1 MTTVKFTVKI
11 KTVKITGKEM
21 NYKIVAE
28 RMRKIRKEKGI
39 TIAHIEEITGFRNCI
54 VRRLLWGRRAPRLS
68 EFALL
73 CIALEASADELLRT
87 DEKWEIIER

>member
-1 MTTVKFTVKI
+1 
-11 KTVKITGKEM
+11 M

-28 RMRKIRKEKGI
+28 RMRKIKKEKGI
-39 TIAHIEEITGFRNCI
+39 TISQIEEITGFKWFI
-54 VRRLLWGRRAPRLS
+54 VSRLLWGKRAPRLS

-73 CIALEASADELLRT
+73 CLALEVSADELLRT